1 MRIYNYKLN
10 EGTLTIKVDEKA
22 GAICGISVEGNA
34 LSLPEGC
41 EEEAIAAMAL
51 AVDTAINETVH
62 DDETGIITIA
72 GKTSRWNA
80 PEFHFNTISKD

>member
-10 EGTLTIKVDEKA
+10 EGTLTISVDEKA
-22 GAICGISVEGNA
+22 GAISAICVEGNE

-51 AVDTAINETVH
+51 AVDTAINEIVH
-62 DDETGIITIA
+62 DDETGIITISP
-72 GKTSRWNA
+72 KTSRWNA